1 MFTDDQATP
10 ARLEILVDLL
20 RDSRNLTASSAA
32 RLLQPKPLTD
42 GNPPKAAAATIKA
55 AKELGLLDEDKNS
68 GRLSLLQHARKAEES
83 KSAVLAALD
92 ERVLRN
98 TEVEPYFALFYSFV
112 LELGKGAY
120 KKRVDEAWATEFN
133 QQVFA
138 GERQTNPFN
147 KTKLTGLH
155 RWLSYA
161 GLGWY
166 DPAGNFQANP
176 YQRLRRALPA
186 IFGKER
192 KMSSERFMER
202 LGDICPELDGG
213 ALFQR
218 ANPTYDSTQKHC
230 TLGLS
235 HALIELEID
244 GALRLYRPIDST
256 SWSIKDGEPPIGEDA
271 QSKGER
277 ISFVELLTR
286 A

>member
-1 MFTDDQATP
+1 MFTDQQATP
-10 ARLEILVDLL
+10 ARLEILVDLM
-20 RDSRNLTASSAA
+20 RNSRNLSANSAA

-42 GNPPKAAAATIKA
+42 GNPPQAAAATIKA
-55 AKELGLLDEDKNS
+55 AKELGIVDEDGGS
-68 GRLSLLQHARKAEES
+68 GRLSLLPHARKATTA
-83 KSAVLAALD
+83 KSAVLTALD
-92 ERVLRN
+92 DRVLRS
-98 TEVEPYFALFYSFV
+98 TEVEPYFALFYAFV
-112 LELGKGAY
+112 LGLGKGAY
-120 KKRVDEAWATEFN
+120 KKRDRDAWAADFN
-133 QQVFA
+133 HQVFS
-138 GERQTNPFN
+138 GERQSNPFN
-147 KTKLTGLH
+147 KDKVSGLD

-166 DPAGNFQANP
+166 DPAKNFQANP
-176 YQRLRRALPA
+176 HERLHRALPA
-186 IFGKER
+186 VFGKER

-202 LGDICPELDGG
+202 LADICPELDGG

-218 ANPTYDSTQKHC
+218 ANPAYDPTQKHC

-244 GALRLYRPIDST
+244 GVLRLYRPLDST
-256 SWSIKDGEPPIGEDA
+256 SWNIKDGEPPIGEDA